1 MKYRWEIAAARPLE
15 GRLLKDALG
24 IRELTAACLVER
36 GFVDPAHARRF
47 LDPRLRDLA
56 DPFRLPQMDRA
67 VERLLQARER
77 SERIVLFGDYDV
89 DGVTST
95 ALLSDLFRSLG
106 WLVEQ
111 YLPDRFSEGYG
122 LTQGAVENCH
132 ARYPG
137 GLLLAVDCGST
148 SRGPV
153 SWLRERGVDTLVLDH
168 HQPGDAPAEPV
179 AFVNPQLG
187 EWDRELCSAGLA
199 FKLAHALLKV
209 GRDRGLP
216 GFAEYDLRSSLD
228 LVALGTIADLVPLT
242 GENRILASVGI
253 QRLAASTRPG
263 VVALREVA
271 GVTDV
276 VRVEQVGYQLG
287 PRLNAAGRLDSARQ
301 ALDLLLTP
309 DAAKARSLATALD
322 TCNRERQAIERQ
334 MSDDALAQVR
344 ARFNPERDFAIV
356 EAQPHW
362 HIGVVGIVAS
372 RVLRE
377 FHRPT
382 LIIGCEGSDWRGSGR
397 SIAGFDLAAALRGC
411 DDLLLKHGGHAMAAG
426 VTVEPSRVDEL
437 RERLNRIAQRSLT
450 PEQLVPAL
458 RIDAEAVLS
467 EMDEAALAEISRL
480 EPFGQGNPAV
490 QLRIPGL
497 RHARPPQRIGK
508 EQQHW
513 RFTVTD
519 GKVERECVWWNAGS
533 RMVPTGDFELAGV
546 PELNEYGGRRSVR
559 IKVLDWRPV
568 EPLKR

>member
-15 GRLLKDALG
+15 TRLLKESLG
-24 IRELTAACLVER
+24 VRELTAACLVER
-36 GFVDPAHARRF
+36 GYGDPSIARRF
-47 LDPRLRDLA
+47 LDPKLRDLA
-56 DPFRLPQMDRA
+56 DPFRLPEMDRA

-77 SERIVLFGDYDV
+77 AERIVLFGDYDV

-106 WLVEQ
+106 WQVEQ

-153 SWLRERGVDTLVLDH
+153 GWLRERGVDVIVLDH

-209 GRDRGLP
+209 GRERGLP
-216 GFAEYDLRSSLD
+216 GFAEHDLRRSLD

-253 QRLAASTRPG
+253 QRLASSTRPG
-263 VVALREVA
+263 IVALREVA

-309 DAAKARSLATALD
+309 DPAKAKSLASALD
-322 TCNRERQAIERQ
+322 ACNRERQAIERQ
-334 MSDDALAQVR
+334 MSDDAIAQVR

-356 EAQPHW
+356 EAQDKW

-382 LIIGCEGSDWRGSGR
+382 LIIGCEGADWRGSGR
-397 SIAGFDLAAALRGC
+397 SITGFDLAAALRGC

-426 VTVEPSRVDEL
+426 VTVDPARVGDL
-437 RERLNRIAQRSLT
+437 RDRLNRIAQRSLT
-450 PEQLVPAL
+450 PEQLIPGL
-458 RIDAEAVLS
+458 RIDAEATLS
-467 EMDEAALAEISRL
+467 TIDEGALGELSRL
-480 EPFGQGNPAV
+480 EPFGQGNPSV
-490 QLRIPGL
+490 QVRIPGL
-497 RHARPPQRIGK
+497 RHARPPQRMGK

-519 GKVERECVWWNAGS
+519 GKLERDCVWWNAGQ

-559 IKVLDWRPV
+559 IKVLDWRHV
-568 EPLKR
+568 EPGGR